1 MAQDVS
7 GFGTILNMVASNTFP
22 NGFTISAFADDGD
35 PIDLPAITI
44 NGSAMG
50 LNGDLITWSKASEIK
65 ASIAVIEGS
74 DDDTNLA
81 ILMEANRVGKGKVS
95 AQDAITL
102 TAVYPSG
109 KTITFN
115 PGVMVQGQPGPSV
128 ASAGRLKTKKYDFV
142 FENKNETFV

>member
-7 GFGTILNMVASNTFP
+7 GFGTILTLVASNTFP
-22 NGFTISAFADDGD
+22 IGFLISQFADDGD

-65 ASIAVIEGS
+65 TSINVIEGS
-74 DDDTNLA
+74 DDDTNLS
-81 ILMEANRVGKGKVS
+81 ILLEANRVGRGKLS
-95 AQDAITL
+95 ARDSVIL
-102 TAVYPSG
+102 TVVYPSG
-109 KTITFN
+109 KTLTLA
-115 PGVMVQGQPGPSV
+115 PGVIVDGQPGPSV

-142 FENKNETFV
+142 FENKVETFV

>member
-1 MAQDVS
+1 
-7 GFGTILNMVASNTFP
+7 
-22 NGFTISAFADDGD
+22 
-35 PIDLPAITI
+35 
-44 NGSAMG
+44 MG

>member
-74 DDDTNLA
+74 ADDINLA
-81 ILMEANRVGKGKVS
+81 IVMEANRVGKGKVS

-115 PGVMVQGQPGPSV
+115 PGVMVQGQPEPSV